1 MIERKAKE
9 FIASHIQEY
18 GLAGSNTTQND
29 PKYPRLQGGSPL
41 YFSKNNHF
49 VWGYNGQSYRNR
61 RSSTCMYFTDY
72 LKQKSTGSVL
82 SLDRSLVDIA
92 EQLLDEYAAWD
103 TVYVVNRGR
112 FEDYATI
119 EACKEAGTKFHQ
131 LVVKYEGES
140 PYHAIPY
147 DSAVPHS
154 SFYVTSD
161 MLLEVAQGVVP
172 WLRTTSL
179 DTILDITIS
188 RNMGYDESLIYPSR
202 MKFVN
207 QNHDG
212 ERACGPANW
221 ALCDAE
227 EDTALMRYSWFE
239 GHTNI
244 SNLTANLA
252 TWSPELIASQ
262 LDHPELK
269 NCMVGNGA
277 NADIATENM
286 WKSIT
291 FKNYEC
297 TDRPSWWE
305 EVQEEIIELHD
316 NGKHNEKWFTPLY
329 RLLDRVG
336 VSYPYEVADES
347 YGTVY

>member
-1 MIERKAKE
+1 MTERKAEE

-18 GLAGSNTTQND
+18 GLAGSNVTQNE

-49 VWGYNGQSYRNR
+49 VWGYSGQSYQNR

-72 LKQKSTGSVL
+72 LKQRSTGSVL

-92 EQLLDEYAAWD
+92 EQIFDTYAAWD
-103 TVYVVNRGR
+103 AVYIVNRGR
-112 FEDYATI
+112 FEDYAFI
-119 EACKEAGTKFHQ
+119 EASKEAETLFHQ
-131 LVVKYEGES
+131 LVVRYEGES

-147 DSAVPHS
+147 DSAIPHS
-154 SFYVTSD
+154 SFYVTPD
-161 MLLEVAQGVVP
+161 MLREVAQVVVP
-172 WLRTTSL
+172 WLRTKSL
-179 DTILDITIS
+179 DTILDIAIS

-207 QNHDG
+207 HNHDG
-212 ERACGPANW
+212 ERVCGPANW

-262 LDHPELK
+262 LDHTELK
-269 NCMVGNGA
+269 NCMTGNAA

-286 WKSIT
+286 WKSLSPE
-291 FKNYEC
+291 KYEFIEK
-297 TDRPSWWE
+297 PNWWK
-305 EVQEEIIELHD
+305 EVQEEINEMHD
-316 NGKHNEKWFTPLY
+316 NGKYNEKWHTPLH
-329 RLLDRVG
+329 RLLDSVG
-336 VSYPYEVADES
+336 VSYPTEVEDES
-347 YGTVY
+347 YGTVN

>member
-1 MIERKAKE
+1 MTKRKVEE
-9 FIASHIQEY
+9 FIAANIQKY
-18 GLAGSNTTQND
+18 GLTGSNTAHNE
-29 PKYPRLQGGSPL
+29 PKFQKLHGGSPL

-49 VWGYNGQSYRNR
+49 IWGYSGHSYHSR

-92 EQLLDEYAAWD
+92 GQLVDQYAAWD
-103 TVYVVNRGR
+103 AVYVVNRGR
-112 FEDYATI
+112 FEDYAVI
-119 EACKEAGTKFHQ
+119 EACKNAETMFHQ

-161 MLLEVAQGVVP
+161 MLLELAQVVVP
-172 WLRTTSL
+172 WLRTKSL
-179 DTILDITIS
+179 DTILDIAIS
-188 RNMGYDESLIYPSR
+188 RGMGYDESLIYPTR

-207 QNHDG
+207 HNHDG
-212 ERACGPANW
+212 KQSCGPANW

-227 EDTALMRYSWFE
+227 EDTALMRYSWYE
-239 GHTNI
+239 SHTNI
-244 SNLTANLA
+244 SNLTANVA

-262 LDHPELK
+262 LDHPELRE
-269 NCMVGNGA
+269 CMTGNGA
-277 NADIATENM
+277 NADLATENM
-286 WKSIT
+286 WKSLSP
-291 FKNYEC
+291 KNYEC

-305 EVQEEIIELHD
+305 EVQEEINEIHD
-316 NGKHNEKWFTPLY
+316 NGKYNEKWYTPLH

-336 VSYPYEVADES
+336 VSYSLEVTDES
-347 YGTVY
+347 YGTVS